1 VTNEQ
6 KEKVL
11 EFVANG
17 IRSERIANQDIN
29 LGHFLSWESKEA
41 AVTLV
46 INKLRKD
53 LETLE

>member
-46 INKLRKD
+46 TDRLRKD